1 VRRPRTGEAGIE
13 ASPDI
18 AIDLKEHA
26 MTSEATDSK
35 LDHHRQIRI
44 TIDGQ
49 AFTVDDRHY
58 TAAELLALAGLP
70 AAGYDLTRVGKHGHV
85 ETFRDEQRVSVK
97 DGDVFVS
104 VNQQGTVA

>member
-1 VRRPRTGEAGIE
+1 MTEETGKHG
-13 ASPDI
+13 PGHKK
-18 AIDLKEHA
+18 ID
-26 MTSEATDSK
+26 
-35 LDHHRQIRI
+35 I
-44 TIDGQ
+44 TIDGRPY
-49 AFTVDDRHY
+49 TIEDRHH

-85 ETFRDEQRVSVK
+85 ETFRDEQEVNVK

>member
-1 VRRPRTGEAGIE
+1 MA
-13 ASPDI
+13 DD
-18 AIDLKEHA
+18 AI
-26 MTSEATDSK
+26 
-35 LDHHRQIRI
+35 HHGSSHHGPTHI

-49 AFTVDDRHY
+49 AFTVEDRHY

-70 AAGYDLTRVGKHGHV
+70 AAGYDLTRVGKHGEV
-85 ETFRDEQRVSVK
+85 ETFRDEQKINVK

>member
-1 VRRPRTGEAGIE
+1 MT
-13 ASPDI
+13 ASTEPSQ
-18 AIDLKEHA
+18 AE
-26 MTSEATDSK
+26 
-35 LDHHRQIRI
+35 HHRKIQI

-49 AFTVDDRHY
+49 PFKIEDRPF

-85 ETFRDEQRVSVK
+85 ETFRDEQKINVK
-97 DGDVFVS
+97 NGDVFVS

>member
-1 VRRPRTGEAGIE
+1 MTAEANNG
-13 ASPDI
+13 
-18 AIDLKEHA
+18 KHG
-26 MTSEATDSK
+26 
-35 LDHHRQIRI
+35 HHKIHI

-49 AFTVDDRHY
+49 AFMVEDRHY

-70 AAGYDLTRVGKHGHV
+70 ATGYDLTRVSKHGHV
-85 ETFRDEQRVSVK
+85 ETFRDDQKVNVK

>member
-1 VRRPRTGEAGIE
+1 MATGTER
-13 ASPDI
+13 
-18 AIDLKEHA
+18 
-26 MTSEATDSK
+26 SK
-35 LDHHRQIRI
+35 AELHRKIQI

-49 AFTVDDRHY
+49 PFTVEDRPF

-85 ETFRDEQRVSVK
+85 ETFRDEQKVNVK

>member
-1 VRRPRTGEAGIE
+1 MT
-13 ASPDI
+13 D
-18 AIDLKEHA
+18 EH
-26 MTSEATDSK
+26 TNRGHGQTDGPG
-35 LDHHRQIRI
+35 HHHQVRI

-49 AFTVDDRHY
+49 SFDVEDRQY
-58 TAAELLALAGLP
+58 TAAELLEMTGLA

-85 ETFRDEQRVSVK
+85 ESFRDQQKVNVK